1 MASRFSRVIRTVFIK
16 IFQHKSIQTE
26 GFLDIHRDTKLKTS
40 HGGTMKLGK
49 NLSTFTNVFL
59 TSNGGRLVIGN
70 NVFFNRYC
78 IVVCMESIEIGD
90 NCIFGPGICIYD
102 HDHKFD
108 YDGVKNEYYNK
119 SPIIIG
125 KNCWIGANAVILR
138 GSHVGEGCVIG
149 AGTVVSGHIP
159 PHSLVTGSREN
170 IIKPIEGK
178 EIK

>member
-1 MASRFSRVIRTVFIK
+1 MEGVRSMANRFNRVFRTVFIK

-78 IVVCMESIEIGD
+78 IVVCMEVQRRIVFTLLYSLKILFSGTKLIKK
-90 NCIFGPGICIYD
+90 IVTP
-102 HDHKFD
+102 HKAPFFLL
-108 YDGVKNEYYNK
+108 
-119 SPIIIG
+119 SPYKIM
-125 KNCWIGANAVILR
+125 
-138 GSHVGEGCVIG
+138 
-149 AGTVVSGHIP
+149 
-159 PHSLVTGSREN
+159 
-170 IIKPIEGK
+170 
-178 EIK
+178 